1 MFEVG
6 FSEILIILGL
16 ALIVLGPEKLP
27 KLAAQLG
34 RWTGRAR
41 AMAKQLRAQLDQEV
55 NFQEQRVEHGKG
67 NSPAGGPPPVYP
79 PPPSAMPPDPV
90 PAPPATEVAA
100 DTADTPVT
108 AGPARD
114 PAMKP
119 SDE

>member
-55 NFQEQRVEHGKG
+55 NFQEQRTAHGKG
-67 NSPAGGPPPVYP
+67 LTPDKGAAPVYQPPPVQP
-79 PPPSAMPPDPV
+79 EPSSVGD
-90 PAPPATEVAA
+90 PPADAQATAEPAA
-100 DTADTPVT
+100 
-108 AGPARD
+108 PARD
-114 PAMKP
+114 PALKP